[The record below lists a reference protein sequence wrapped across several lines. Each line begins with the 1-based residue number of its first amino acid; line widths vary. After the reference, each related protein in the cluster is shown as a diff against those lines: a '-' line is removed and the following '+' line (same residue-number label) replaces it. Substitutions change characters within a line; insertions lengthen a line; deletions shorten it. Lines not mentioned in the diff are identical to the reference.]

1 MQRSLLG
8 EPEMRLAGGEI
19 ILWLLQVLLSN
30 RGMQRRMV
38 YFKCHF
44 MNTAINVL
52 TLEVRFW

>member
-1 MQRSLLG
+1 
-8 EPEMRLAGGEI
+8 MRLAGGEI

-44 MNTAINVL
+44 MNTVINVL